1 MVESLLWKGGE
12 WKDKQP
18 SAREEERFAPTCLL
32 LFHCLFHC
40 ALWDIICVWIFCLHV
55 CLCTITG
62 QRTSWIPLELESQRV
77 VNHSWVLGIE
87 LGSFER
93 ADSVFTR

>member
-1 MVESLLWKGGE
+1 MGREVALKRVGGNGFGGKPLWKGGE

-18 SAREEERFAPTCLL
+18 SAREEERFAPTYLL

-55 CLCTITG
+55 CLCNITG
-62 QRTSWIPLELESQRV
+62 HRTSWIPL
-77 VNHSWVLGIE
+77 
-87 LGSFER
+87 
-93 ADSVFTR
+93 